1 MRIILTK
8 TEAITALKIYYHANY
23 GAEAEILIEEEVYSI
38 GRIISAVEALRYEKD
53 QKIAAI
59 KAMRQV
65 IYDLNMPHMGLSDA
79 KWAVEHWEE
88 FKRFLLS
95 QSKLPQEGYY
105 NGLK

>member
-1 MRIILTK
+1 
-8 TEAITALKIYYHANY
+8 
-23 GAEAEILIEEEVYSI
+23 
-38 GRIISAVEALRYEKD
+38 
-53 QKIAAI
+53 
-59 KAMRQV
+59 MRQV